1 MLFIKMHVQRKY
13 FDEKLYLFLLHKLES
28 LIGYYKY
35 PYECEHT
42 IAGSCKY
49 LLMWLR
55 TASSDEIRFA
65 IIAKDVEKTAIGF
78 SATKQLVGINIL
90 S

>member
-1 MLFIKMHVQRKY
+1 M
-13 FDEKLYLFLLHKLES
+13 
-28 LIGYYKY
+28 GYYKY
-35 PYECEHT
+35 PYECDHT
-42 IAGSCKY
+42 IAGDCKF
-49 LLMWLR
+49 LIMWLR

-78 SATKQLVGINIL
+78 SPTKQLVGINNL